1 MDDDDEEDDEGDWE
15 EGAEEL
21 IDKKSTYEGP
31 TARELESNR
40 RLNEMLKYVDCR
52 ISWPRGYQT
61 ENKNQKD
68 PKKLLHVFEI

>member
-1 MDDDDEEDDEGDWE
+1 MLFTCPWTSRKFYYFHTPALCFIEVDDDDDEDDEGDWE

-40 RLNEMLKYVDCR
+40 RLNEMLKYV
-52 ISWPRGYQT
+52 
-61 ENKNQKD
+61 
-68 PKKLLHVFEI
+68 KKY

>member
-40 RLNEMLKYVDCR
+40 RLNEMLKYVDFNYPQPAHLKC
-52 ISWPRGYQT
+52 G
-61 ENKNQKD
+61 
-68 PKKLLHVFEI
+68 